1 MFSTTFIAIMIIGS
15 IVWTGLGAL
24 TLLILLIKD
33 HRGRSIW

>member
-33 HRGRSIW
+33 LLGHSIW